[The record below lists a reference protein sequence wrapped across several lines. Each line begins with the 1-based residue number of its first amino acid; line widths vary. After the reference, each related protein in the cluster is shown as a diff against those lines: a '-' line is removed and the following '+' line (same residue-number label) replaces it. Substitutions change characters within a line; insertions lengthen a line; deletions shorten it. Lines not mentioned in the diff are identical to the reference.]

1 MKELEELLKLATKKH
16 KIDIKRGDKKYLNL
30 EWALDEIISEVQEVK
45 DEIKPN
51 NTPYLE
57 DELGDILWG
66 WFMAV
71 EKLKDKGYVRGHKEI
86 FTRTLQKYKER
97 IEPLVGFLPE
107 DKKIW
112 QEVKTKQKRAL
123 EIEQFRYNVRDFYKP
138 FYDKGDLA
146 HKIDHANS
154 VCDLALKLN
163 SGKYKEELVILAAYL
178 HDIFNAKDRKNH
190 HKLAF
195 EYVLNKKDK
204 FLQNLS
210 TNDLNLV
217 AHAILEH
224 RGSFKGNFYSKL
236 SEIISS
242 ADRGEPN
249 LEKIIIRSL
258 QFNKGN
264 AKEVLA
270 HIKNKYSY
278 NGYGRYPK
286 LYEEYFQKEIKIF
299 KDKVENLTIKD
310 IENLNH

>member
-1 MKELEELLKLATKKH
+1 MNYINELLTLSEINHEKDL
-16 KIDIKRGDKKYLNL
+16 KRGLKEHLKPEYLFKAYHN
-30 EWALDEIISEVQEVK
+30 ELDEAYAEVR
-45 DEIKPN
+45 PN
-51 NTPYLE
+51 NQAFLE
-57 DELGDILWG
+57 DELADILWC
-66 WFMAV
+66 WFMTTKRL
-71 EKLKDKGYVRGHKEI
+71 EKLELISNQETI
-86 FTRTLQKYKER
+86 FKKALKKFQER
-97 IEPLVGFLPE
+97 VLPLNCNLE
-107 DKKIW
+107 HDKKIW